1 MYIRIDSIL
10 YECCSGGG
18 GDNSDP
24 KSKLMPSVASEVTLL
39 CGAVKNKFVRSG
51 G

>member
-10 YECCSGGG
+10 YEYCGGG

-51 G
+51 R